1 MASQNFVKC
10 SISKIVQYQ
19 DMLSLAR
26 TELLKAIESM
36 ENGIKKVSQSWQD
49 DVFESIKM
57 PLQKADV
64 RLQRELEE
72 LKTQVMTRLKVQEAW
87 LIDYGKTAR

>member
-19 DMLSLAR
+19 DRLSRAR

-64 RLQRELEE
+64 RLQGELEE
-72 LKTQVMTRLKVQEAW
+72 LKTQVMTRLKVQEDW
-87 LIDYGKTAR
+87 LREYGKTAR